1 MRNHFDS
8 SDYLKEDFDWG
19 SEKSASKYY
28 RYSMSECYKYYSS
41 YFRSV
46 WDFEEVFHITME
58 KLNKVVY
65 EQPEKLK
72 KVEDTLKFTM
82 TVFKNSAID
91 YIKRKGKF
99 YNELNEEDIIE
110 EDGMVLE
117 PVASKNMGIDEVF
130 MKMDA
135 TLENNPKIL
144 SPNLYKF
151 YHAFKKAVLDESNDK
166 SIKQSVMHS
175 LGISG
180 TYYGKLKSQMIDLIR
195 YYVE

>member
-135 TLENNPKIL
+135 RKTTLKFFHLISISFTMLLKKQFLMNQMTKVLNNP
-144 SPNLYKF
+144 
-151 YHAFKKAVLDESNDK
+151 
-166 SIKQSVMHS
+166 
-175 LGISG
+175 
-180 TYYGKLKSQMIDLIR
+180 
-195 YYVE
+195 